1 MNTKWRERPVL
12 ITGGAGFLGANMAR
26 RLAAEGA
33 RVRAVDNLER
43 GRLEHLAE
51 IRDRIEFIELDLR
64 DPAAAR
70 RAAEGMQVV
79 FHFAARVGG
88 IQVYLDRP
96 GSVLLNN
103 VLIDQN
109 VFQAAVEARAASFVY
124 AGSAHVYPEAR
135 QQAPDAAPLREE
147 EAYPARP
154 ALTYGW
160 GKLLGEITLE
170 ALAREHPWFRVS
182 LARIMGAYGYHQ
194 DTDPATGSAIPV
206 FCRRAARWPE
216 GAPFR
221 IRGTGRETRSY
232 IFVDDVLD
240 ALLLSV
246 EAQERLQ
253 VVGPFNLANEGR
265 ATIAEIAERVVQVS
279 GKDIPL
285 TFDPAV
291 PTALWGQAADCSLA
305 RRLLGGWTPRVS
317 LEEGLRRMYAHVGKR
332 EEPRNRQNTRKR
344 S

>member
-1 MNTKWRERPVL
+1 MKTDWRDKPVL
-12 ITGGAGFLGANMAR
+12 ITGGAGFLGANLAR
-26 RLAAEGA
+26 RLVEEGA

-43 GRLEHLAE
+43 GRLEHLE
-51 IRDRIEFIELDLR
+51 GLRDRIEFIEMDLR

-70 RAAEGMQVV
+70 RAAEGMQYL

-88 IQVYLDRP
+88 IQVYLDHP

-103 VLIDQN
+103 LAIDRN
-109 VFQAAVEARAASFVY
+109 VFHAAVEARVPSFVY

-135 QQAPDAAPLREE
+135 QQTPDSEPLKESD
-147 EAYPARP
+147 ALPAQP

-160 GKLLGEITLE
+160 GKLVGEV
-170 ALAREHPWFRVS
+170 ALAGLAAEHSGFNVS

-194 DTDPATGSAIPV
+194 DTDPATGSVIPV
-206 FCRRAARWPE
+206 FCRRAALWPKE
-216 GAPFR
+216 KPFR

-246 EAQERLQ
+246 DAQERLQ

-265 ATIAEIAERVVQVS
+265 ATIAEIAELVVKVS
-279 GKDIPL
+279 GKDIEP
-285 TFDPAV
+285 TYDPSV
-291 PTALWGQAADCSLA
+291 PTALWGQAADCALA
-305 RRLLGGWTPRVS
+305 RELLGGWTSKVS
-317 LEEGLRRMYAHVGKR
+317 LEEGLRRMYRHIEAR
-332 EEPRNRQNTRKR
+332 LRKEGNQG
-344 S
+344 

>member
-1 MNTKWRERPVL
+1 MKTNWRGKPVL
-12 ITGGAGFLGANMAR
+12 ITGGAGFLGANLAR
-26 RLAAEGA
+26 RLVAEGA

-43 GRLEHLAE
+43 GRLEYLEE
-51 IRDRIEFIELDLR
+51 IRDRVEFLELDLR
-64 DPAAAR
+64 DPDAAR
-70 RAAEGMQVV
+70 GAVEDMQVV

-88 IQVYLDRP
+88 IQVYLDHP

-103 VLIDQN
+103 LLIDQHI
-109 VFQAAVEARAASFVY
+109 FQAAIEARVPSFVY
-124 AGSAHVYPEAR
+124 AGSAHVYPESR
-135 QQAPDAAPLREE
+135 QQAPDSAPLREE
-147 EAYPARP
+147 EAFPAQP

-160 GKLLGEITLE
+160 GKLLGEIALE

-194 DTDPATGSAIPV
+194 DTDPATGSVIPV
-206 FCRRAARWPE
+206 FCRRAAQWPK
-216 GAPFR
+216 GAPFL

-246 EAQERLQ
+246 EAQERHP

-265 ATIAEIAERVVQVS
+265 ATIAEIAGLVVKVS

-285 TFDPAV
+285 TYDPSV
-291 PTALWGQAADCSLA
+291 PTALWGQAADGA
-305 RRLLGGWTPRVS
+305 RAREVLGGWTPKVS
-317 LEEGLRRMYAHVGKR
+317 LEEGLRRMYRHVETHWKG
-332 EEPRNRQNTRKR
+332 
-344 S
+344 